1 MTLPRFR
8 VKTVLSRNG
17 ERLPMLIGPDGLP
30 LFGPTLFSLTE
41 IRARNRATNTI
52 SNSLRGIMV
61 FYLFLE
67 LNNIDLGKRLA
78 EGRVLAMG
86 EIEDLVRLCRLPIE
100 EIDSLSKRDHLVP
113 ISETNVVSLERHR
126 QRLATGMCKEIVP
139 AFAATRLR
147 CIRDYLKWLV
157 ADRSSRLGAS
167 SDFRSSLE
175 VAGKLVVGAID
186 ARLPVG
192 DSRGYLGQREGLDS
206 DSVKE
211 LLRVIDPD
219 CFDNPWHDQHSRFRN
234 ELVILWLHYLG
245 LRRGEL
251 LGIRVSD
258 IDFRKGSVIVARR
271 ADDPNDSRK
280 NQPNVKTKAREIP
293 LSQLLQ
299 DKTEAYVIKY
309 RSALPAARRH
319 DFLFV
324 ASDSGSPLSIPSFS
338 KIFNVLRAKCPS
350 LPRKLFAHLL
360 RHTWNDR
367 FSEEMD
373 RRNVGEETEKKT
385 RSYLMGWSE
394 TSATAVTYTRRHV
407 RQKAKEA
414 SLAMQG
420 KMLLR
425 DRSDD

>member
-1 MTLPRFR
+1 MTVLRYQ
-8 VKTVLSRNG
+8 VKTVVSGNG
-17 ERLPMLIGPDGLP
+17 ERLPMLIGSDGVP
-30 LFGPTLFSLTE
+30 LFEPTLFALTE
-41 IRARNRATNTI
+41 IRARNRAANTI

-61 FYLFLE
+61 FYLFLD
-67 LNNIDLGKRLA
+67 LNGIDLRRRLT

-100 EIDSLSKRDHLVP
+100 KITFVSNQVEP
-113 ISETNVVSLERHR
+113 ISASETVFSLEKHR
-126 QRLATGMCKEIVP
+126 QRLSTAMIKEIVP

-157 ADRSSRLGAS
+157 ADRSSRVGAD
-167 SDFRSSLE
+167 SDLRSSME
-175 VAGKLVVGAID
+175 AAGKFIVGAID

-192 DSRGYLGQREGLDS
+192 DCRGYLGQREGLDK
-206 DSVKE
+206 DSVAE
-211 LLRVIDPD
+211 LLRVIDPG
-219 CFDNPWHDQHSRFRN
+219 CPDNPWLDEHSRFRN
-234 ELVILWLHYLG
+234 ELVILWLYYLG

-251 LGIRVSD
+251 LGVCISD

-271 ADDPNDSRK
+271 ADDPNDPRK

-299 DKTEAYVIKY
+299 DKTHAYVIKY
-309 RSALPAARRH
+309 RSALPAARKH
-319 DFLFV
+319 GFLFV
-324 ASDSGSPLSIPSFS
+324 ASDSGAPLSIPSFA
-338 KIFNVLRAKCPS
+338 KIFNVLRAKCPG
-350 LPRKLFAHLL
+350 LPRNLFAHLL

-373 RRNVGEETEKKT
+373 KRNVGDETEKKT

-394 TSATAVTYTRRHV
+394 TSGTAATYTRRHV

-414 SLAMQG
+414 SLAMQSQMMARG
-420 KMLLR
+420 KN
-425 DRSDD
+425 DE